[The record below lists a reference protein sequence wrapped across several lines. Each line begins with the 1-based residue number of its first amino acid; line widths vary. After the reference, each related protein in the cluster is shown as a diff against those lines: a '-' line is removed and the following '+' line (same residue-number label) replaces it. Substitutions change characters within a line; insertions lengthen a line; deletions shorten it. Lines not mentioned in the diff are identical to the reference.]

1 MVISTANTC
10 NFYTF
15 YACPNSRCIYLQCT
29 WYFIYRHCDLPV
41 RLLSSDFGVTC
52 KTLQRAIH
60 HLSQETGFH
69 SHFATKFAY
78 FRQPYPLFPSLEDS
92 FISIVRPYDGKLK
105 KGGFHLYLF
114 PFDYPFNYIENYV
127 VSSGIS
133 SKSHCKPIPCNDYR
147 DLPVY

>member
-1 MVISTANTC
+1 MKPFRPMLAHFWYIIFHLGRS
-10 NFYTF
+10 
-15 YACPNSRCIYLQCT
+15 QC
-29 WYFIYRHCDLPV
+29 RHCDLPV
-41 RLLSSDFGVTC
+41 RLLCCDFGVTC

-92 FISIVRPYDGKLK
+92 FISIVRPYEGKLK

-133 SKSHCKPIPCNDYR
+133 SKSVPKMR
-147 DLPVY
+147 DLFWSYLFWVSAKWYLSIGN